1 MSYIVQLHV
10 FDSKSDMEFLIL
22 DFNIEIFLKIKKDIG
37 FMTPRWFNIYI
48 KPLLSNTQEKKKVR
62 IKRRDYSSN

>member
-1 MSYIVQLHV
+1 
-10 FDSKSDMEFLIL
+10 MEFLIL
-22 DFNIEIFLKIKKDIG
+22 DFNIEIVLKIKKDIG
-37 FMTPRWFNIYI
+37 FMIPRRFNIYI

>member
-1 MSYIVQLHV
+1 
-10 FDSKSDMEFLIL
+10 MEFLIL
-22 DFNIEIFLKIKKDIG
+22 DFNIEIVLKIKKDIG
-37 FMTPRWFNIYI
+37 FMTPRRFNIYI